1 MLATADYIF
10 IIAVTLTKFK
20 ELLKLSLLYRR
31 RKIGME
37 DCSGT
42 PCRVWRAWAQPGP
55 SRLLTVKT
63 TAGRTTPAPPE
74 SIRTASK
81 RLGRCG
87 SDPVGKQSHCRTSRT
102 WQTGRPSSPEK
113 LCKQKKEPFF
123 RGKAGLTLG
132 SVAELSTALIRYC
145 RLNRGQ
151 KKSPDHSSMI
161 RGCPSLSTYRRRP
174 PDPRREAVTFQAGIL
189 TPGSSSHRVF
199 PTLVSDMSAVF
210 VPGYSGGPVSDFHG
224 VPNYSSKG
232 T

>member
-1 MLATADYIF
+1 M
-10 IIAVTLTKFK
+10 
-20 ELLKLSLLYRR
+20 
-31 RKIGME
+31 
-37 DCSGT
+37 
-42 PCRVWRAWAQPGP
+42 
-55 SRLLTVKT
+55 TVKT
-63 TAGRTTPAPPE
+63 TADQTAPAPPE
-74 SIRTASK
+74 WIRTVRK
-81 RLGRCG
+81 RLGRYG

-113 LCKQKKEPFF
+113 LCQQKK
-123 RGKAGLTLG
+123 KAVLPRKGQPHSG
-132 SVAELSTALIRYC
+132 SVAELSTALIRDC

-161 RGCPSLSTYRRRP
+161 RGCPGLSTYRRRP